1 MNDSDLMNEKETVT
15 LEKKVY
21 DVLLKRNVDLIDEN
35 EELEEENRRLQKELN
50 ESIDQN
56 KKNVYDV
63 SVQAARGA
71 NYALK
76 VVKNLE
82 AEKEKLKQAVE
93 IYREALSEGLR
104 ATGLQDSFWE
114 IVSEADEKA
123 KKLLKGI

>member
-1 MNDSDLMNEKETVT
+1 MNDSELMNEKETVT

-21 DVLLKRNVDLIDEN
+21 DVLLKRNADLIDEN

-63 SVQAARGA
+63 LVQAARGA
-71 NYALK
+71 NYALN

-82 AEKEKLKQAVE
+82 AEKEKLKQAIE

-123 KKLLKGI
+123 KKLLKGV